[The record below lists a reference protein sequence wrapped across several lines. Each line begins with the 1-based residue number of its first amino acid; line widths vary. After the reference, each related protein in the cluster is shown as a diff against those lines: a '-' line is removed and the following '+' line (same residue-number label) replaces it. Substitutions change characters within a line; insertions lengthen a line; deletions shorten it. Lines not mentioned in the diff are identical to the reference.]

1 MFSLNFPAGIR
12 VLEAV
17 RWRHGPPA
25 WRSLL
30 LTPSRKMR
38 SVLNC
43 LLPLYSMSSLLES
56 LKVSM
61 SFNEPRNYTT
71 GREIIA
77 KKNFENSQALRKGLQ
92 RFGLHRCDCN
102 FLLTQRY
109 NNFSEI
115 HRGCRVGGVEIS
127 VLLAQGLPA
136 INELC
141 GPHVNLNRP

>member
-1 MFSLNFPAGIR
+1 M
-12 VLEAV
+12 LEAV

-77 KKNFENSQALRKGLQ
+77 KKFLKT
-92 RFGLHRCDCN
+92 HRLSGKAYKDLDSTVVIVI
-102 FLLTQRY
+102 FY
-109 NNFSEI
+109 
-115 HRGCRVGGVEIS
+115 
-127 VLLAQGLPA
+127 
-136 INELC
+136 
-141 GPHVNLNRP
+141 